1 MPEKRLREE
10 LTRLHDE
17 LEQASSVDRAS
28 RELLEDLMTDI
39 RRLLDAPPAAS
50 GGEDDEDDD
59 GLADRLGDAVRHF
72 EDEHPNL
79 AVAVGR
85 IATALSNLGI

>member
-10 LTRLHDE
+10 LSHLHSE

-28 RELLEDLMTDI
+28 RELLEELMTDI
-39 RRLLDAPPAAS
+39 RRLLDTPPATS
-50 GGEDDEDDD
+50 RDDEDDD
-59 GLADRLGDAVRHF
+59 GLAERLGDAVRHF
-72 EDEHPNL
+72 EEEHPNL

-85 IATALSNLGI
+85 IATALSNIGI

>member
-10 LTRLHDE
+10 LARLHTE
-17 LEQASSVDRAS
+17 LEQASSVDRSS
-28 RELLEDLMTDI
+28 RELLEDLLTDI
-39 RRLLDAPPAAS
+39 RRLLDAAPADSAQ
-50 GGEDDEDDD
+50 EDDD
-59 GLADRLGDAVRHF
+59 SLAERLGDAVRHF
-72 EDEHPNL
+72 QDEHPNL

>member
-1 MPEKRLREE
+1 MPEKRLRDE
-10 LTRLHDE
+10 LTRLHGE

-39 RRLLDAPPAAS
+39 QRLLDASPPAS
-50 GGEDDEDDD
+50 QEQDDD
-59 GLADRLGDAVRHF
+59 GLAERLGDAVRHF
-72 EDEHPNL
+72 EEEHPNL

>member
-10 LTRLHDE
+10 LSRLHDE

-28 RELLEDLMTDI
+28 RELLEDLVTDI
-39 RRLLDAPPAAS
+39 RRLLDAPPADS
-50 GGEDDEDDD
+50 EPEEDD
-59 GLADRLGDAVRHF
+59 GLAERLGDAVRHF